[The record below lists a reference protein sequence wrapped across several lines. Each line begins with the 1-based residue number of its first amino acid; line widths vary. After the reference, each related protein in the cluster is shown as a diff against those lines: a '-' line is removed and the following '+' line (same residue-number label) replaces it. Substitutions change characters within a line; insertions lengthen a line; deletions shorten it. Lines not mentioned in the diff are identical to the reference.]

1 MSCKRKNLIVLGV
14 QIICSCVCWWWL
26 VWWLIAVL
34 WNGMLHLSFTL
45 KLSYKHLSAV
55 WCASYLWTVELHD
68 SDDVVACYYLYP
80 FWWMLE
86 EWLVTGI
93 CLADWCLWYAN
104 KYELDEEIVLF
115 ESILTEELFFNS
127 FSHSTQFYTT
137 AISNDYILGMYLRNF
152 AF

>member
-1 MSCKRKNLIVLGV
+1 MLLCMLMVTRLMVDCGFVKWNATSFIHIEIIIQTFKCSVVCKLPVDSGATW
-14 QIICSCVCWWWL
+14 QWWCCCMLLFISIL
-26 VWWLIAVL
+26 VNV
-34 WNGMLHLSFTL
+34 GRMT
-45 KLSYKHLSAV
+45 
-55 WCASYLWTVELHD
+55 D
-68 SDDVVACYYLYP
+68 
-80 FWWMLE
+80 